1 MMFINIMYFMLLVRD
16 QDKALDFYT
25 KLGFEKRM
33 DFPGP
38 EGRFLTLG
46 FKGQDV
52 ELFLWKGTAMPFKD
66 STEASHGL
74 NPGSIFIEST
84 DLRKDFEVLHSKGIK
99 FIQPG
104 PEDYPFGVR
113 ITALDPDGNRIEL
126 RQQKYQ

>member
-1 MMFINIMYFMLLVRD
+1 MFIKFMYFTVLVND

-25 KLGFEKRM
+25 KLGFEKRV

-52 ELFLWKGTAMPFKD
+52 ELLLWKGTTISSKVNA
-66 STEASHGL
+66 EASS
-74 NPGSIFIEST
+74 PGSFFIEST
-84 DLRKDFEVLHSKGIK
+84 DLRKDFDVLLSQGVK
-99 FIQPG
+99 FIQAG

-113 ITALDPDGNRIEL
+113 VTALDPDGNRIEL
-126 RQQKYQ
+126 RQRRH

>member
-1 MMFINIMYFMLLVRD
+1 MFIKIMSFMLLVSD

-25 KLGFEKRM
+25 KLGFEKRL

-38 EGRFLTLG
+38 EGRYLTLG
-46 FKGQDV
+46 FKGQDIEV
-52 ELFLWKGTAMPFKD
+52 ILWKGTTMPFKD
-66 STEASHGL
+66 STEASQGL

-84 DLRKDFEVLHSKGIK
+84 DLRKDFEVLPSKGIK
-99 FIQPG
+99 FIQPV

-126 RQQKYQ
+126 RQRK

>member
-1 MMFINIMYFMLLVRD
+1 MFIKIMYITQLVSD

-25 KLGFEKRM
+25 KLGFEKRL

-46 FKGQDV
+46 FKEQDV
-52 ELFLWKGTAMPFKD
+52 ELILWKGAALPFKD
-66 STEASHGL
+66 STGASPDL
-74 NPGSIFIEST
+74 NPGSIFIESV
-84 DLRKDFEVLHSKGIK
+84 DLRKDFEILHSKGIK

-113 ITALDPDGNRIEL
+113 ITALDPDGNRVEL
-126 RQQKYQ
+126 RQRK

>member
-1 MMFINIMYFMLLVRD
+1 MFIKIMYFVQLVSD

-25 KLGFEKRM
+25 TLGFEKRV

-52 ELFLWKGTAMPFKD
+52 ELLLWKGTGMPLKD
-66 STEASHGL
+66 RTETPKDL
-74 NPGSIFIEST
+74 NLGSMFIESV
-84 DLRKDFEVLHSKGIK
+84 DLRKDFEVLRSKGIR

-113 ITALDPDGNRIEL
+113 IAALDPDGNRIEL
-126 RQQKYQ
+126 RQRK

>member
-1 MMFINIMYFMLLVRD
+1 MFIKFMYFTLLVSD

-25 KLGFEKRM
+25 NLGFEKRV

-52 ELFLWKGTAMPFKD
+52 ELMLWKGTTIPSKVNA
-66 STEASHGL
+66 EASS
-74 NPGSIFIEST
+74 PGSIFIEST

-99 FIQPG
+99 FIQAG

-113 ITALDPDGNRIEL
+113 VTALDPDGNRIEL
-126 RQQKYQ
+126 RQRRH

>member
-1 MMFINIMYFMLLVRD
+1 MFIKIMSFMLLVSD

-25 KLGFEKRM
+25 KLGFEKRL

-38 EGRFLTLG
+38 EGRYLTLG
-46 FKGQDV
+46 FKGQDIEV
-52 ELFLWKGTAMPFKD
+52 ILWKGTTMPFKD
-66 STEASHGL
+66 STEAFQGL

-84 DLRKDFEVLHSKGIK
+84 DLRKDFEVLPSKGIK
-99 FIQPG
+99 FIQPV

-126 RQQKYQ
+126 RQRK